1 MKPAP
6 FDYAAPDSLA
16 AALELLQQFGEDA
29 KPLAGG
35 QSLVPAMNF
44 RLAQPA
50 VLVDLNRLDA
60 LQYIRPEAGG
70 GLRVGAMTR
79 QRAVE
84 RDQRVASLAPLLA
97 EAMPVIAHPQIRNRG
112 TIGGSM
118 AHADPAAELPAVAVA
133 LDARFH
139 LQSQRGERC
148 LLADD
153 FFQGI
158 YTVDIQ
164 PDELLTEIAFPAWP
178 ARSGWSF
185 REVARRH
192 GDYALAGVAATV
204 TLDAQARCQAAR
216 LVYIS
221 VGERPIN
228 AVGAAQL
235 LIGNELNDESI
246 AAAAEHAAAEE
257 IDPSGNIHAGV
268 AYQRHLVRVLT
279 IQALREAGARAL
291 SAM

>member
-6 FDYAAPDSLA
+6 FDYVAPDSLPA
-16 AALELLQQFGEDA
+16 TLELLAQYGEDA

-50 VLVDLNRLDA
+50 VLVDLNRVEA
-60 LQYIRPEAGG
+60 LQYIRPETNGG
-70 GLRVGAMTR
+70 VRIGAMTR

-84 RDQRVASLAPLLA
+84 RDQRIAGLAPLLA
-97 EAMPVIAHPQIRNRG
+97 ETMPAIAHPQIRNRG

-133 LDARFH
+133 LEARFH
-139 LQSQRGERC
+139 LQSKGGKRWVPAGS
-148 LLADD
+148 

-164 PDELLTEIAFPAWP
+164 PDELLVEVEFPPWP

-192 GDYALAGVAATV
+192 GDFALAGVAAVV
-204 TLDAQARCQAAR
+204 TLDEQARCRAAR

-228 AVGAAQL
+228 ATGAAQL
-235 LIGNELNDESI
+235 LIGDVLTDERI
-246 AAAAEHAAAEE
+246 AAAADQAAAVE
-257 IDPSGNIHAGV
+257 IDPSGNIHAGA

-279 IQALREAGARAL
+279 IQSLNEAGARAL
-291 SAM
+291 AAM